1 MKPTDFFALNGDHE
15 PSIKPECAILFH
27 RATCVTDSYGGN
39 DFLVSMHDF
48 IVTDENKEP
57 VIGAG
62 RLLIKEDIESLFR
75 SLLKMRNNKVELLPN
90 NVVSISE
97 GYIAWT
103 VPDKVRPMLF
113 NIGSAGIKKLN
124 VPWPR
129 LLIVANRQGK
139 VAVSALKGRGRPSA
153 KTRLYHAPLMNVGAN
168 GDVCTGTASV
178 PKECGIADMTAWESV
193 IFDTAFSHVNNNSTL
208 TLEGK
213 KEVDTAVHYRFWLSL
228 SKKKEEV
235 FPNPRL
241 VPMRMTLERFVQ
253 VHSS

>member
-1 MKPTDFFALNGDHE
+1 MKPTDFFSFDGGE

-27 RATCVTDSYGGN
+27 RATGVTDSYGGN

-62 RLLIKEDIESLFR
+62 RLLIKEDVESLFR
-75 SLLKMRNNKVELLPN
+75 SLLKMQNNKVELLPN

-97 GYIAWT
+97 GHIAWT
-103 VPDKVRPMLF
+103 VPAKVRPMLF

-139 VAVSALKGRGRPSA
+139 VAVSALKGRGRPS
-153 KTRLYHAPLMNVGAN
+153 LYHAPLMNVGAN

-178 PKECGIADMTAWESV
+178 PNECGIENMTAWESV

-208 TLEGK
+208 ALDGK
-213 KEVDTAVHYRFWLSL
+213 KEVDTAAHYRFWLSL
-228 SKKKEEV
+228 SKKMEEV

-241 VPMRMTLERFVQ
+241 VPMRMSLERFIQ
-253 VHSS
+253 VHSA